1 MLSVSRFTLKTHEEE
16 AQLSFSVK
24 QGDTARRIVA
34 TMTEDGEMFYL
45 SDDCYAVFAAN
56 KSDGTKFN
64 DSCVIQDG
72 RIIYDLDPQLTLV
85 TGRAD
90 CDITIY
96 DRGGA
101 VISTARFVMVVF
113 ESIFAGASDEMVSE
127 DTFHVLNNLIGDAN
141 DTIND
146 MEDLNDAVTAAEALR
161 VEAENAREEA
171 EDAREE
177 AETARETAESARAS
191 AEAERISAEE
201 DRDEAEDARTSAET
215 ARASAEEDRDEAE
228 DARASAEAARV
239 EAEAARVEAEQERVD
254 VNTGIVA
261 QATAAASTASTAAST
276 ASTAAQTAATAADV
290 ATAAAGSA
298 SGDAEDAE
306 SAAIAAESWTQGGTG
321 TREGEDTN
329 NAYYWYTQ
337 AQSIAGGDYA
347 PRIHT
352 HVTDDIT
359 DFPDTMPPS
368 PHTHSIEDITDY
380 TPEEPPELTE
390 GTTNGTVNYDG
401 VDVPVHGLGSAA
413 FTSSTAYDSAGTA
426 AAMGMS
432 LSESLGGSLNEHIG
446 NKSNPHDVTC
456 AQVGAAAAVHTH
468 SIDDITDYTPEE
480 PPELTE
486 GTTNGTVNYGGV
498 DVPVHGLGSA
508 AFTSSTA
515 YDSAGT
521 AAAAV
526 ENAVLQST
534 DQNSNSYIVKNITSA
549 SYSSNVARVNIP
561 YNRFVLVLAVD
572 ASFGRTVLFGIGDKT
587 TKKISGIGIRT
598 NRGEVGTVDVS
609 NESGYFS
616 AVIFPQIEVTSTGIT
631 LTKSDEEYHTIFT
644 LYYMQI

>member
-1 MLSVSRFTLKTHEEE
+1 MLSVSRFTLNTHDEQ

-24 QGDTARRIVA
+24 QGDTARRIIA
-34 TMTEDGEMFYL
+34 TLIENGEMFYL

-72 RIIYDLDPQLTLV
+72 RIIYDLDPQLTLAV
-85 TGRAD
+85 GRAD
-90 CDITIY
+90 CDITVY
-96 DRGGA
+96 GSGGD
-101 VISTARFVMVVF
+101 VISTARFTMTVF

-146 MEDLNDAVTAAEALR
+146 MEDLNDVVTAAEALR

-171 EDAREE
+171 ENDREE
-177 AETARETAESARAS
+177 AETARETAETARDS
-191 AEAERISAEE
+191 
-201 DRDEAEDARTSAET
+201 AEDARIAAEKERDAAEDERIAAEDAREAAET
-215 ARASAEEDRDEAE
+215 ARAKAESARAAAE
-228 DARASAEAARV
+228 DARE

-261 QATAAASTASTAAST
+261 QASAAASTASTAAST

-290 ATAAAGSA
+290 ATEAAGSA
-298 SGDAEDAE
+298 SSDAADAE

-368 PHTHSIEDITDY
+368 PHTHSIDDITDY

-413 FTSSTAYDSAGTA
+413 YTDSSAYDSAGSA
-426 AAMGMS
+426 SAVS
-432 LSESLGGSLNEHIG
+432 SSLGTHVADV
-446 NKSNPHDVTC
+446 SNPHDVTY
-456 AQVGAAAAVHTH
+456 AQVGAAPEEHTH
-468 SIDDITDYTPEE
+468 NASDINS
-480 PPELTE
+480 
-486 GTTNGTVNYGGV
+486 GTLPISRGGTGAA
-498 DVPVHGLGSA
+498 SA
-508 AFTSSTA
+508 DAARTSLVAEKKHTSSTVTLT
-515 YDSAGT
+515 SSGW
-521 AAAAV
+521 
-526 ENAVLQST
+526 S
-534 DQNSNSYIVKNITSA
+534 SNSQ
-549 SYSSNVARVNIP
+549 
-561 YNRFVLVLAVD
+561 
-572 ASFGRTVLFGIGDKT
+572 TVS
-587 TKKISGIGIRT
+587 ISGMTATLDIVVSPAPASQEAWGKAGIYCSSQ
-598 NRGEVGTVDVS
+598 GT
-609 NESGYFS
+609 G
-616 AVIFPQIEVTSTGIT
+616 T
-631 LTKSDEEYHTIFT
+631 LTFTCKSAPTTNLTANI
-644 LYYMQI
+644 LILRG

>member
-1 MLSVSRFTLKTHEEE
+1 
-16 AQLSFSVK
+16 
-24 QGDTARRIVA
+24 
-34 TMTEDGEMFYL
+34 MTEDGDMFYL

-215 ARASAEEDRDEAE
+215 ARVSAEEDRDEAE

-306 SAAIAAESWTQGGTG
+306 DAAVAAESWTQGGTG

-368 PHTHSIEDITDY
+368 PHTHSIDDITDY

-413 FTSSTAYDSAGTA
+413 FTDSDDYASLQNFYDHLDDYGNPHNVTA
-426 AAMGMS
+426 AQAEAEPVRIM
-432 LSESLGGSLNEHIG
+432 
-446 NKSNPHDVTC
+446 
-456 AQVGAAAAVHTH
+456 
-468 SIDDITDYTPEE
+468 YT
-480 PPELTE
+480 
-486 GTTNGTVNYGGV
+486 
-498 DVPVHGLGSA
+498 
-508 AFTSSTA
+508 
-515 YDSAGT
+515 
-521 AAAAV
+521 
-526 ENAVLQST
+526 
-534 DQNSNSYIVKNITSA
+534 KNIS
-549 SYSSNVARVNIP
+549 
-561 YNRFVLVLAVD
+561 
-572 ASFGRTVLFGIGDKT
+572 T
-587 TKKISGIGIRT
+587 TGSPTEPDPG
-598 NRGEVGTVDVS
+598 V
-609 NESGYFS
+609 
-616 AVIFPQIEVTSTGIT
+616 IT
-631 LTKSDEEYHTIFT
+631 LSVVGVTTDSDVFIQPVSEADYQKYVTAGISWTAQSEDSLTYT
-644 LYYMQI
+644 YKRQVSGQIAVRIIAFNGQ